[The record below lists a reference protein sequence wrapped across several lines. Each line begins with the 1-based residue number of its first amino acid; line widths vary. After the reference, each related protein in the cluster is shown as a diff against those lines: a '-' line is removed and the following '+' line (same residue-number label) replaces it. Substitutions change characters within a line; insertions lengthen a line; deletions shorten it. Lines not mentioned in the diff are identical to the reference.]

1 MELAVE
7 GKSYRNASQ
16 TLEKLLGYS
25 VLSHETIRQYLLETE
40 VINRPSETPTRPV
53 LFVEV
58 DGLYIKRQKQRI
70 KGQEDKIAAVHE
82 GWIMNGKRPELK
94 CKRYYVHQGK
104 EPFWE
109 IFETLRGLQ
118 GFEAS

>member
-70 KGQEDKIAAVHE
+70 KGPEDKIAAVHE
-82 GWIMNGKRPELK
+82 GWIMNGERPELK
-94 CKRYYVHQGK
+94 RKRHYVHQGK

-109 IFETLRGLQ
+109 GFETLRGLQ
-118 GFEAS
+118 GF